1 MTFCSLS
8 GRADWNAMVFIAVG
22 SDAELHAPE
31 DGWPEGVTL
40 SQADAPVAAL
50 TCPRD
55 DIMRVVMTDEAD
67 AAWDELAPWSGAMVL
82 PAGRRVRVRSER
94 PIKMRC
100 GHPGELCC
108 HSWGSNGTK

>member
-40 SQADAPVAAL
+40 AQAPVAAL

-55 DIMRVVMTDEAD
+55 VVMAD